1 MLMARPSP
9 ETLYTTVSVA
19 PGVAGPVGPVVDG
32 ELGSVG
38 SGKTGMVGRGVV
50 VGVGRDDVGS
60 GTDGSGATT
69 VSCFELFTITSA
81 MTSPIT
87 VRIARP
93 ATIHSQRGDFGPS
106 GSGGC
111 GGPPGGYWPPYCPV
125 ACGSSPNGGYP
136 SRSGGAG
143 AAGAG

>member
-60 GTDGSGATT
+60 GTDGRGGST
-69 VSCFELFTITSA
+69 VSCCELVTSH
-81 MTSPIT
+81 
-87 VRIARP
+87 
-93 ATIHSQRGDFGPS
+93 HSFLLRAFHDHQRDDQPDHGQD
-106 GSGGC
+106 
-111 GGPPGGYWPPYCPV
+111 
-125 ACGSSPNGGYP
+125 
-136 SRSGGAG
+136 R
-143 AAGAG
+143 